1 MAEKMQWELG
11 SQVMAS
17 LAAKAVL
24 AVAVLLSGTLLLQ
37 AAQAQQPPR
46 QKFTVS
52 LSETLAASDSVSKGL
67 SLKKSVAD
75 SVAAK
80 DAASKGVEKP
90 IPKSIA
96 AKVTIKDSIR
106 KTFVPGVHEVSRSV
120 FEQVAV
126 KDMAKGPSMA
136 AIAESLKVDEL
147 PLLSGSVVPPA
158 APQLSVPE
166 GQKMLTFHSDRNDSV
181 TIAFLSSSAGTYKI
195 DIKNVKGDTV
205 ATFAGAMAQGEN
217 QVKWTGADSQGK
229 AAPSGTYT
237 YYITARNDSGTRS
250 APSGGDGKI
259 VVAGADAETPAAPGR
274 LDLTQIPF
282 MELLPIA
289 LPVVA
294 VGGVV
299 AFLVSKKRNKKLV
312 LYLPPDAA
320 PVIEDIREKYPGA
333 TVEDFMGHGEQ
344 GSSRYMGVII
354 DSKESND
361 DWLSGIIAKAKQL
374 AGVDSISL
382 SYRGKMRSV

>member
-1 MAEKMQWELG
+1 
-11 SQVMAS
+11 
-17 LAAKAVL
+17 
-24 AVAVLLSGTLLLQ
+24 
-37 AAQAQQPPR
+37 
-46 QKFTVS
+46 
-52 LSETLAASDSVSKGL
+52 
-67 SLKKSVAD
+67 
-75 SVAAK
+75 
-80 DAASKGVEKP
+80 
-90 IPKSIA
+90 
-96 AKVTIKDSIR
+96 
-106 KTFVPGVHEVSRSV
+106 
-120 FEQVAV
+120 
-126 KDMAKGPSMA
+126 
-136 AIAESLKVDEL
+136 
-147 PLLSGSVVPPA
+147 
-158 APQLSVPE
+158 
-166 GQKMLTFHSDRNDSV
+166 
-181 TIAFLSSSAGTYKI
+181 
-195 DIKNVKGDTV
+195 
-205 ATFAGAMAQGEN
+205 
-217 QVKWTGADSQGK
+217 
-229 AAPSGTYT
+229 
-237 YYITARNDSGTRS
+237 
-250 APSGGDGKI
+250 

-294 VGGVV
+294 VGGVA

-320 PVIEDIREKYPGA
+320 PVIEDIRQKYPGA